1 MTRHTNEIRSIP
13 MKRFSPRLF
22 ALGVAL
28 SAIATSAVLAAGV
41 YASTDVATRRG
52 DSTPTTS
59 TQTPDQVIQ
68 WNRVLLGIL
77 RTPGAQPA
85 TVHATRSMAIMH
97 AAVYDAVNAI
107 VKTHADYLVHLKAPR
122 HASVAA
128 AAAQAA
134 HDVLVQLYPSQ
145 TSLLDT
151 DLAASL
157 ASVPDGQAKDQGV
170 KVGMTAAAQILSRRS
185 SDGSAATPIPF
196 TPGMNPGD
204 YQLTPP
210 AFAQPVFTHW
220 QFVTPFALRGAN
232 QFRPAPPPALTSP
245 AYTAAFDEV
254 KSLGEIGST
263 TRTADQ
269 TQIAKFWAAPIQ
281 NYWNEIAQTA
291 ALQHG
296 NTLPQNARLFALL
309 DLTLADSVIAFY
321 DAKYTYHFWRPVTAI
336 HAQGA
341 AAAAAAFTDD
351 ASVSDPAESSAGAFR
366 SLAADANWTPLANTA
381 LDPSYPGAHAVVS
394 AAGADVL
401 ASFFRSDHD
410 GFAVTSEVL
419 PGVTR
424 SFTGFSA
431 AAAEASDSRIFAG
444 QHFRTDQVAGQR
456 LGRRVADYVLQNF
469 LTAAPGYR

>member
-1 MTRHTNEIRSIP
+1 

-22 ALGVAL
+22 ALGFAL
-28 SAIATSAVLAAGV
+28 GAVGAAAVLAASI
-41 YASTDVATRRG
+41 YASTGTATRQG
-52 DSTPTTS
+52 DSPPTASSPTA
-59 TQTPDQVIQ
+59 DQVIQ
-68 WNRVLLGIL
+68 WNRILLGIL

-85 TVHATRSMAIMH
+85 TVHPTRSMAIMH
-97 AAVYDAVNAI
+97 AAVYDAVNGI
-107 VKTHADYLVHLKAPR
+107 VKTHSDYLVHLKAPR

-145 TSLLDT
+145 TSTLDA
-151 DLAASL
+151 DLATSL
-157 ASVPDGQAKDQGV
+157 ASVPDGQAKEQGAG
-170 KVGMTAAAQILSRRS
+170 VGAAAAAQILSLRS
-185 SDGSAATPIPF
+185 NDGSTASPIPF
-196 TPGMNPGD
+196 TPGTNPGD

-220 QFVTPFALRGAN
+220 PFVKPFALRRAD
-232 QFRPAPPPALTSP
+232 QFRPGPPPALTSP
-245 AYTAAFDEV
+245 TYTAAFDEV
-254 KSLGEIGST
+254 KSLGEAVST
-263 TRTADQ
+263 TRTPDQ
-269 TQIAKFWAAPIQ
+269 TQIAKFWGAPIQ

-336 HAQGA
+336 RADG
-341 AAAAAAFTDD
+341 D
-351 ASVSDPAESSAGAFR
+351 AG
-366 SLAADANWTPLANTA
+366 WTPLATTA

-401 ASFFRSDHD
+401 ASFFRDDHAD
-410 GFAVTSEVL
+410 YAVTSEVL
-419 PGVTR
+419 PGVER
-424 SFTGFSA
+424 SFTSFSA
-431 AAAEASDSRIFAG
+431 AADEASVSRIYAG

-456 LGRRVADYVLQNF
+456 LGRRLADYVLQNL
-469 LTAAPGYR
+469 LTARGPGYR

>member
-1 MTRHTNEIRSIP
+1 

-28 SAIATSAVLAAGV
+28 GAIGAAAVLAANV
-41 YASTDVATRRG
+41 YAGAATRRI
-52 DSTPTTS
+52 DSTAAATT
-59 TQTPDQVIQ
+59 QAPDQVIQ
-68 WNRVLLGIL
+68 WNRILLGVL

-85 TVHATRSMAIMH
+85 TVHPTRSMAILH

-107 VKTHADYLVHLKAPR
+107 VKTHSDYLVHLKAPR

-145 TSLLDT
+145 TSTLDA

-157 ASVPDGQAKDQGV
+157 TSVPAGQAKAQGAG
-170 KVGMTAAAQILSRRS
+170 VGATAAKQILSLRS
-185 SDGSAATPIPF
+185 DDGSGASPIPF
-196 TPGMNPGD
+196 TPRTNPGD

-220 QFVTPFALRGAN
+220 PFVKPFALRRAD
-232 QFRPAPPPALTSP
+232 QFRPGPPPALTSP
-245 AYTAAFDEV
+245 AYTAAFNEV
-254 KSLGEIGST
+254 RSVGEAAST
-263 TRTADQ
+263 TRTPDQ
-269 TQIAKFWAAPIQ
+269 TQIGKFWGAPIQ

-321 DAKYTYHFWRPVTAI
+321 DAKYTYHFWRPITAI
-336 HAQGA
+336 
-341 AAAAAAFTDD
+341 D
-351 ASVSDPAESSAGAFR
+351 AGGDAG
-366 SLAADANWTPLANTA
+366 WTPLATTA

-401 ASFFRSDHD
+401 ASFFRDDHD
-410 GFAVTSEVL
+410 DLAVTSEVL
-419 PGVTR
+419 PGVER
-424 SFTGFSA
+424 SFTSFSA
-431 AAAEASDSRIFAG
+431 AAEEASVSRIYAG
-444 QHFRTDQVAGQR
+444 QHFRTDQVAGER
-456 LGRRVADYVLQNF
+456 LGRRIADYVLQNL
-469 LTAAPGYR
+469 LTARGSGYR